1 MNLYSVMLVDDEEE
15 VREAIA
21 KKLDWEAMGFKVIA
35 SAENGEEALE
45 LAEQFR
51 PDVVMTDIKM
61 PFMDGLTFCRHLKEL
76 QMNTKIVI
84 FSGFD
89 EFEYAKEAIK
99 LEVEEYVL
107 KPVNANELKGVFER
121 LKETLDQEIA
131 DKQTQE
137 HLNQYYED
145 SLPIIKEQFLVG
157 LIQGRISDE
166 RIEELKNAYDVGL
179 EAPYYSVVEIHMD
192 NSKEQYGTPQETYH
206 RMMIASGQQIFDEQ
220 MAALFKYQ
228 SFLYLDDII
237 VIGMLDAAD
246 EIKKMHHYI
255 DQFCKIC
262 NRVLGVDANAGIGQV
277 CDSLSQLPVSYRG
290 AVEAASARVLLG
302 TNQAIY
308 IKDIEPNSQEALTS
322 FDRDVQKLMRAAKV
336 GSEGEVRQEVCS
348 IIESMKQSVQSL
360 NQYQITLMEIVTE
373 TLKVIRSYDAPVTA
387 VFGENFDLY
396 RDPAGFGSLESLEQW
411 LSDTMLRL
419 RSFIR
424 RERKDTTK
432 LLVEKARGY
441 IAEHYKNSDL
451 SVDMVCSYLNV
462 SAAYFSTL
470 FKRETGMTFVM
481 YLTKIRMEH
490 AINLL
495 ETTDQK
501 TYMIAEEVGYT
512 EPNYFSYVFKKKY
525 GISPSRYRTSNV
537 GE

>member
-21 KKLDWEAMGFKVIA
+21 KKLDWEAMGFEVIA

-61 PFMDGLTFCRHLKEL
+61 PFMDGLTFCRRLKEL

-107 KPVNANELKGVFER
+107 KPVNATELKGVFER

-131 DKQTQE
+131 DKQNIE
-137 HLNQYYED
+137 HLNRYYED

-166 RIEELKNAYDVGL
+166 RIKELKNAYEIGL
-179 EAPYYSVVEIHMD
+179 DAPYYCVVEIHMD
-192 NSKEQYGTPQETYH
+192 NSGEQFGTNQETWR

-220 MAALFKYQ
+220 MATLFKYQ
-228 SFLYLDDII
+228 SFLYLDYIV
-237 VIGMLDAAD
+237 VIGMLDEAG
-246 EIKKMHHYI
+246 EIKKILHYI

-262 NRVLGVDANAGIGQV
+262 NRVLKVNATAGIGQV
-277 CDSLSQLPVSYRG
+277 CDGLSQLPASYRG
-290 AVEAASARVLLG
+290 AVEAVGARVLLG

-308 IKDIEPNSQEALTS
+308 IKDIEPNSQET
-322 FDRDVQKLMRAAKV
+322 FDFEDRDVQNIMRAVKV
-336 GSEGEVRQEVCS
+336 GSQEEVQKEVQAM
-348 IIESMKQSVQSL
+348 ITSMKKSVQSL

-373 TLKVIRSYDAPVTA
+373 TLKVIRSYDAPITE

-396 RDPAGFGSLESLEQW
+396 RDPAGFDTLESLEQW
-411 LSDTMLRL
+411 LIDTMSRL
-419 RSFIR
+419 HSFIR

-432 LLVEKARGY
+432 MLVEKAREY
-441 IAEHYKNSDL
+441 IAEHFKDSDL
-451 SVDMVCSYLNV
+451 SVDMVCSHLNV

-470 FKRETGMTFVM
+470 FKRQIGMTFVM
-481 YLTKIRMEH
+481 YLTQTRMEH

-495 ETTDQK
+495 ETTNQK

-525 GISPSRYRTSNV
+525 GISPSRYRTHQM

>member
-61 PFMDGLTFCRHLKEL
+61 PFMDGLNFCRHLKEL

-107 KPVNANELKGVFER
+107 KPVNATELKGVFER

-131 DKQTQE
+131 DKQNIE

-166 RIEELKNAYDVGL
+166 RIEELKDAYDVGL
-179 EAPYYSVVEIHMD
+179 EAPCYSVVEIHMD
-192 NSKEQYGTPQETYH
+192 NGDEPYGTNQETWH

-220 MAALFKYQ
+220 MMTLFKYQ
-228 SFLYLDDII
+228 SFLYLDYIV
-237 VIGMLDAAD
+237 VIGMLEEAD
-246 EIKKMHHYI
+246 EIKKMLHYI

-262 NRVLGVDANAGIGQV
+262 NRVLKVNATAGIGQV
-277 CDSLSQLPVSYRG
+277 CDSLTQLPVSYRG
-290 AVEAASARVLLG
+290 AVEAAGARVLLG

-308 IKDIEPNSQEALTS
+308 IKDIEPNSQEVFT
-322 FDRDVQKLMRAAKV
+322 FEDRDVQSLMRVVKV
-336 GSEGEVRQEVCS
+336 GSSEEVRGEVNS
-348 IIESMKQSVQSL
+348 IIDSMKKSVQSL

-373 TLKVIRSYDAPVTA
+373 TLKVIRSYDAPITA

-396 RDPAGFGSLESLEQW
+396 RDPAGFDTLESLKQW

-419 RSFIR
+419 HSFIR

-432 LLVEKARGY
+432 LLVEKACQY
-441 IAEHYKNSDL
+441 IVAHYRDSDL
-451 SVDMVCSYLNV
+451 SVDMVCSHLNV

-470 FKRETGMTFVM
+470 FKKETGMTFVI
-481 YLTKIRMEH
+481 YLTKTRMEH

-495 ETTDQK
+495 ETTDKK

-525 GISPSRYRTSNV
+525 GIAPSRYRTHQK